1 MPRTFRI
8 SIIVVCLT
16 LLCATTC
23 RQPRDQHSPTRL
35 RIAGTPHQDT
45 TLYMWGMQ
53 KGYFRDHG
61 VELDVRDTTF
71 NEQIEFVAGGGC
83 DIAMATV
90 DEIAAKSKNLTLA
103 GRRALY
109 VMPAWLFEGQI
120 FVSRPDL
127 ASLAELKKQYPP
139 EEARHRFFEQMRGK
153 IIAVPEGSSY
163 DQALRRLMKASG
175 YDPNDF
181 RFVNSQLEAGINGL
195 SDRNVALAAAGIV
208 ERPEAERRGYKV
220 ALDSLDLEMIVIA
233 GFICSADYYEKHR
246 DAVDAFLATWFTSVS
261 EALAHPRENYE
272 IFQTYLSNRGAKV
285 PTFDEYERALR
296 YTRFAR
302 NPAEVRSMF
311 LDGSAPS
318 FWRKPWDARVQQLRE
333 SGQADQIPTNTND
346 FIADEVVSRL
356 ANNVSVSASSS
367 SR

>member
-1 MPRTFRI
+1 
-8 SIIVVCLT
+8 
-16 LLCATTC
+16 
-23 RQPRDQHSPTRL
+23 
-35 RIAGTPHQDT
+35 
-45 TLYMWGMQ
+45 MWGMQ
-53 KGYFRDHG
+53 KGYFLNRKL
-61 VELDVRDTTF
+61 ELDVRDTSF

-90 DEIAAKSKNLTLA
+90 DEIAAKSKNLTLVD
-103 GRRALY
+103 RRVLY
-109 VMPAWLFEGQI
+109 IMPAWLFEGQI

-127 ASLAELKKQYPP
+127 VSLAELKRQYSH
-139 EEARHRFFEQMRGK
+139 EEARRRFFEQIRGK

-163 DQALRRLMKASG
+163 DQALRRMMKASG
-175 YDPNDF
+175 YDAKDF

-195 SDRNVALAAAGIV
+195 SDRNVALSAAGIV

-220 ALDSLDLEMIVIA
+220 ALDSQDLEMIVIA
-233 GFICSADYYEKHR
+233 GFICNADYYAKHQE
-246 DAVDAFLATWFTSVS
+246 AVDAFLSTWFASVN

-272 IFQTYLSNRGAKV
+272 IFQSYLSNRGAKV
-285 PTFDEYERALR
+285 PSFDEYERALR

-311 LDGSAPS
+311 LDVGAPT
-318 FWRKPWDARVQQLRE
+318 FWRRPWDARLQQLRE
-333 SGQADQIPTNTND
+333 TGQSDQIPDNTND

-356 ANNVSVSASSS
+356 INNVSASSP

>member
-1 MPRTFRI
+1 MSRRLYL
-8 SIIVVCLT
+8 SILVVLALVIFSAVTGCPKPNTKGLT
-16 LLCATTC
+16 
-23 RQPRDQHSPTRL
+23 RM

-53 KGYFRDHG
+53 NGYFRDRG
-61 VELDVRDTTF
+61 LELDVRDTTF
-71 NEQIEFVAGGGC
+71 NEQIEFAAGGGC

-90 DEIAAKSKNLTLA
+90 DEIAAKSRNLTLA
-103 GRRALY
+103 NRRALY

-127 ASLAELKKQYPP
+127 VSLAELKQQYSP
-139 EEARHRFFEQMRGK
+139 EEAHHRFFEQIRGK

-163 DQALRRLMKASG
+163 DQGLRRLMKASG
-175 YDPNDF
+175 YDPGSF

-233 GFICSADYYEKHR
+233 GFICRSEFYAEHR
-246 DAVDAFLATWFTSVS
+246 DAVDAFLSTWFKSVN
-261 EALAHPRENYE
+261 EALEHPRENYE
-272 IFQTYLSNRGAKV
+272 IFQSYLSNRGAKV
-285 PTFDEYERALR
+285 PSFDEYQRALK

-311 LDGSAPS
+311 LDETALS
-318 FWRKPWDARVQQLRE
+318 FWRKPWDARVQQLRD
-333 SGQADQIPTNTND
+333 SGQTDQAPSNTDD
-346 FIADEVVSRL
+346 FIANEVVSRL
-356 ANNVSVSASSS
+356 AAQ
-367 SR
+367 